1 MLEVADAN
9 MLKVL
14 CYFLTVTKATV
25 GVLKGQQRSQRADT
39 SQSGDMQKR
48 IYM

>member
-1 MLEVADAN
+1 MLEVADVD

-25 GVLKGQQRSQRADT
+25 GVLKGQQHSKLDELV
-39 SQSGDMQKR
+39 
-48 IYM
+48 IP